1 MAGACSEP
9 QLVLGEQRCTVLPQD
24 LRSGTHVRQIQS
36 FALRLELPEPYPQS
50 RGKAWGQ
57 TRAIPK
63 PIPDTPLPAKPVPEA
78 DDSDDHHNDDE

>member
-1 MAGACSEP
+1 MAGAWSEP

-50 RGKAWGQ
+50 RGKA
-57 TRAIPK
+57 
-63 PIPDTPLPAKPVPEA
+63 
-78 DDSDDHHNDDE
+78 